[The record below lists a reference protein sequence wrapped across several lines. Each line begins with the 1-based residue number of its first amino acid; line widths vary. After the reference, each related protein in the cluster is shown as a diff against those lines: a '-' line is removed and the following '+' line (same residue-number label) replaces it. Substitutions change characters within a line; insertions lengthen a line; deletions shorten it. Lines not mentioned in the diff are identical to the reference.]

1 MKQDSSDM
9 MKCAGWWDFKKHVC
23 DDGETYYSYHAPDAN
38 HIDEGFS
45 GFNPGMRVI
54 FGKDYFKVDSNKVYI
69 PYKTIQLKEDTAHGV
84 KERDP
89 IDGHDFY
96 MYDFN
101 HYIVSSYIK
110 KQLPDGEY
118 VYAAYLQ
125 EIRNDSLLFAWCS
138 TDHPEMEGWLD
149 PAFAPD
155 SGNIQ
160 QDYVHFNSIDVLPD
174 GNWLCSFRHI
184 SSILKINRNSGK
196 GEIMWRIAGAEDSLF
211 SFHGQH
217 YVRYHEGD
225 NSITL
230 FNNGNLPDSIGR
242 TQMLRLNVDT
252 CTGKV
257 LKSTILHDDGY
268 FTQACGALT
277 FSGNNMIIGWGIPG
291 DSINDSNRLLTEYDK
306 SGAAIFSI
314 IRPTNND
321 TINSVLGSYRCVKI
335 E

>member
-1 MKQDSSDM
+1 MYEYMKQDSSDM

-54 FGKDYFKVDSNKVYI
+54 FGKDSFKVDSNKVYI
-69 PYKTIQLKEDTAHGV
+69 PYKTIQLKADKNHGV

-110 KQLPDGEY
+110 KMSSDGKKE

-125 EIRNDSLLFAWCS
+125 EIRNDSLIFSWCS
-138 TDHPEMEGWLD
+138 TDYPDMEKWLD
-149 PAFAPD
+149 SAFQET
-155 SGNIQ
+155 SGP
-160 QDYVHFNSIDVLPD
+160 DYVHFNSIDVLPD

-184 SSILKINRNSGK
+184 SSILKINRVDGSGD
-196 GEIMWRIAGAEDSLF
+196 IMWRLAGADNDGSY

-217 YVRYHEGD
+217 YVRYHEED
-225 NSITL
+225 NTITL
-230 FNNGNLPDSIGR
+230 FNNGNGTGH
-242 TQMLRLNVDT
+242 TQMLCLNVDT

-257 LKSTILHDDGY
+257 LKSTVLHDDGY

-277 FSGNNMIIGWGIPG
+277 FSDNNMIVGWGIPG
-291 DSINDSNRLLTEYDK
+291 DSNINDRILTEYD
-306 SGAAIFSI
+306 SLGNPIFSI
-314 IRPTNND
+314 RRPTNND
-321 TINSVLGSYRCVKI
+321 TINSVIGSYRCVKY